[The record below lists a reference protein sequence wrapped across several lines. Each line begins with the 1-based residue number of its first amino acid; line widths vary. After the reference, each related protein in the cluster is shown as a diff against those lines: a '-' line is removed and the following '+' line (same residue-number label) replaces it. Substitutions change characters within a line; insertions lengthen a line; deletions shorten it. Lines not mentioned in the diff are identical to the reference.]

1 MELPIPRINGKL
13 LGRYMNRVVFIVID
27 ATSLRRDQYG
37 RMVAKTTDGI
47 DVTVSLPAGEV
58 FESSYVH
65 IEGKVNPNN
74 LIEVISLQPMNNN
87 FDVGNYNAAVDLMTG
102 KFSYLFA

>member
-1 MELPIPRINGKL
+1 MVS
-13 LGRYMNRVVFIVID
+13 M
-27 ATSLRRDQYG
+27 SLSAYLQESSLKGTNLNFLHLYG
-37 RMVAKTTDGI
+37 D
-47 DVTVSLPAGEV
+47 SL
-58 FESSYVH
+58 FSSYVH

>member
-1 MELPIPRINGKL
+1 MEGWWQRQQ
-13 LGRYMNRVVFIVID
+13 MVSM
-27 ATSLRRDQYG
+27 SLSAYLQER
-37 RMVAKTTDGI
+37 
-47 DVTVSLPAGEV
+47 SLKGTNLN
-58 FESSYVH
+58 FLHLHGDSLSLFSSYVH
-65 IEGKVNPNN
+65 FEGKVNPNN